1 MRRIA
6 AFVTLAVVLFAGCT
20 GMTATPTL
28 DGSAWQLTG
37 WSESGGD
44 PSAFKITANFGE
56 GQMAG
61 KSGVNNYF
69 GPYTAGPGDKF
80 TVGNTGSTRMAGPP
94 EAMQA
99 EQTFFKLLE
108 QVRTWRRSGGELTLA
123 DADGKALL
131 IFRAAAP
138 AGATP

>member
-6 AFVTLAVVLFAGCT
+6 AFVTLAVVLLAGCT
-20 GMTATPTL
+20 GMAATPTL
-28 DGSAWQLTG
+28 DGSAWQLAG
-37 WSESGGD
+37 WSESGD
-44 PSAFKITANFGE
+44 PSPFKITANFGE

-69 GPYTAGPGDKF
+69 GPYTAGPGNKF

-94 EAMQA
+94 QA
-99 EQTFFKLLE
+99 EQSFFKLLE
-108 QVRTWRRSGGELTLA
+108 QVRTYRRSGGKLTLA

>member
-6 AFVTLAVVLFAGCT
+6 AFVTLAVVLLAGCT
-20 GMTATPTL
+20 GMAATPTL
-28 DGSAWQLTG
+28 DGSAWQLAG
-37 WSESGGD
+37 WSESGD
-44 PSAFKITANFGE
+44 PSPFRITANFGE

-99 EQTFFKLLE
+99 EQSFFKLLE
-108 QVRTWRRSGGELTLA
+108 QVRTYRRTGSDLTLA
-123 DADGKALL
+123 DADSKALL
-131 IFRAAAP
+131 IFTASP
-138 AGATP
+138 